1 MQLAYVVPKR
11 SKSVSLKSVSVIAAC
26 TLAFIVGGVA
36 TGATPS
42 PVVFTVYGATAT
54 QSLVVDSN
62 GNGNPDPGDVLSIS
76 GPLSN
81 SLGTGIG
88 DWKANVFF
96 INSNTASVRA
106 RFRFSRGELWVKGS
120 FNPSAGSPPSL
131 QVFAGS
137 GSFGG
142 LYAYGTLAVRDLG
155 AGVNAFTFSLWQRP
169 LVWHP

>member
-1 MQLAYVVPKR
+1 M
-11 SKSVSLKSVSVIAAC
+11 SLKSVSVIAAC

-81 SLGTGIG
+81 SLGTVIG

-96 INSNTASVRA
+96 INSSTASVRA
-106 RFRFSRGELWVKGS
+106 RFRFSVGGVFELWVKGS
-120 FNPSAGSPPSL
+120 FNPSAGPPSSL
-131 QVFAGS
+131 QVFTSLAR
-137 GSFGG
+137 SFLR
-142 LYAYGTLAVRDLG
+142 LYPDGTLAVRDLG
-155 AGVNAFTFSLWQRP
+155 AGVNAFTFSLWQLP